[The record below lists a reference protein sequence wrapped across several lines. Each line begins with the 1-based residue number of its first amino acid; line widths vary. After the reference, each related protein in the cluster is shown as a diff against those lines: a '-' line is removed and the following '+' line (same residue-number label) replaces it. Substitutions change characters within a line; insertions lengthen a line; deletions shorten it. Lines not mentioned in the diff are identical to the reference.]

1 MRIGAVF
8 PQTEIGADPGPIR
21 EFAEAVENL
30 GFDGLMVYDHVI
42 GADTE
47 HHPEL
52 DDPFYDIDDCFHEI
66 LVLFGY
72 LAAVTRRIRLI
83 TGIVILPQRQ
93 TVLVAKQAAEVDVLS
108 GGRLTLGIGIG
119 WNPVEFEALEE
130 DFHNRGRRSEE
141 QIDVMRALWTKKLV
155 DYQGRWHHIRGA
167 GLNPLPVQRPI
178 PIWIGGDAYPVLERI
193 GRIGDGWLPLMVPDK
208 DAKEKVKA
216 IHDSAREAGRDPS
229 AIEIAV
235 VPHLAGSNLNDIV
248 DQIREWQALGAT
260 HFYLDTMRTGLGTVS
275 EHIEAIKSFK
285 KVTEK
290 LGN

>member
-1 MRIGAVF
+1 MEYGVVF

-21 EFAEAVENL
+21 QFAEAVENL

-42 GADTE
+42 GADIE
-47 HHPEL
+47 YHPEL
-52 DDPFYDIDDCFHEI
+52 VDPFYDIDDCFHEI

-193 GRIGDGWLPLMVPDK
+193 GRIGDGWLPLMIPDK
-208 DAKEKVKA
+208 DAKEKVQA

-229 AIEIAV
+229 VIEIAV
-235 VPHLAGSNLNDIV
+235 VPHLAGSNLDDIV
-248 DQIREWQALGAT
+248 DQMREWRTLGAT
-260 HFYLDTMRTGLGTVS
+260 HFYLDTMGAGLGTAS
-275 EHIEAIKSFK
+275 EHIEAMKSFK
-285 KVTEK
+285 KATEK
-290 LGN
+290 LGK